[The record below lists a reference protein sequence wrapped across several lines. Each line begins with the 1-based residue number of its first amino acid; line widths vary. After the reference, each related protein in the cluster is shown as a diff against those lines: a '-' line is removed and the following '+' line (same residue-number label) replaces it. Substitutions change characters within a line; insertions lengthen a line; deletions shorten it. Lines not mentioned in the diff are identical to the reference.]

1 MIYNI
6 GDKVSYKGHMGIIV
20 DISKSHDVL
29 YLVSFFETIK
39 GSSIATTED
48 GIVWNETLF
57 LREEDLNPMIY
68 DDELYFAKVKPDA
81 IIPSKRDEDA
91 AMDIYACFD
100 EDYLVIPPHT
110 TILIPTGIASAFSSK
125 WVALLR
131 ERGSNGSKGLAQR
144 AGVIDS
150 GYRGEWFVPLTNTN
164 RVPIVIAKK
173 GVELPLMYND
183 AIIYPYEKGI
193 AQLLMVEVPKL
204 RTKEIS
210 YEELLQFSSERG
222 TGCLGSSKK

>member
-125 WVALLR
+125 
-131 ERGSNGSKGLAQR
+131 
-144 AGVIDS
+144 
-150 GYRGEWFVPLTNTN
+150 
-164 RVPIVIAKK
+164 
-173 GVELPLMYND
+173 
-183 AIIYPYEKGI
+183 
-193 AQLLMVEVPKL
+193 
-204 RTKEIS
+204 
-210 YEELLQFSSERG
+210 
-222 TGCLGSSKK
+222 